1 MSSVGST
8 VKLWLWSSNF
18 ASHHIPIQRITPYA
32 KSRSVSLI
40 LDKLTNDQT
49 VSAAEN
55 EGKTTGKVR
64 GIYEIG
70 NLSLPKLLEALA
82 L

>member
-1 MSSVGST
+1 MC
-8 VKLWLWSSNF
+8 
-18 ASHHIPIQRITPYA
+18 
-32 KSRSVSLI
+32 
-40 LDKLTNDQT
+40 LTNDQP

-70 NLSLPKLLEALA
+70 NLSLPKLLEAIA
-82 L
+82 LQVILSNKYYRK

>member
-1 MSSVGST
+1 MSS
-8 VKLWLWSSNF
+8 LNC
-18 ASHHIPIQRITPYA
+18 R
-32 KSRSVSLI
+32 
-40 LDKLTNDQT
+40 LTNHQT
-49 VSAAEN
+49 VSEAEN

-64 GIYEIG
+64 GICEIG